1 MKDYWLSIF
10 KESLSGTFVVTQKGI
25 LTLVVTKKKEKWTT
39 SFDSGSDSKKEPRVL
54 TLVVTQKKKN
64 EPRILT
70 LVVTQKKKKNEPRVL
85 TLVVTQNR
93 KQKDASLTRKHLIVE
108 T

>member
-1 MKDYWLSIF
+1 M
-10 KESLSGTFVVTQKGI
+10 TQ
-25 LTLVVTKKKEKWTT
+25 
-39 SFDSGSDSKKEPRVL
+39 
-54 TLVVTQKKKN
+54 
-64 EPRILT
+64 
-70 LVVTQKKKKNEPRVL
+70 KKKNEPRVL

>member
-1 MKDYWLSIF
+1 
-10 KESLSGTFVVTQKGI
+10 
-25 LTLVVTKKKEKWTT
+25 
-39 SFDSGSDSKKEPRVL
+39 
-54 TLVVTQKKKN
+54 VTQKKKN